1 MQILEGTLVLIRPLP
16 ETVIFSKNAWCC
28 GFFDLMKHTQQGENL
43 LSLMQGRWYFEILTF
58 TKMYTCTVLYTTLKN
73 LNMSENWL
81 GMQISNFRYANMD
94 FFKTPHIQ
102 IRFLWKDP
110 VFKYELLWLF
120 IYPCLPVP
128 ASIQVKVCNTTV
140 PLLPPVSCW
149 THKNFFL
156 WCLSQIPNSTLC
168 RSVFALEY

>member
-120 IYPCLPVP
+120 IYPWFFSKCHLR
-128 ASIQVKVCNTTV
+128 NT
-140 PLLPPVSCW
+140 LIC
-149 THKNFFL
+149 
-156 WCLSQIPNSTLC
+156 IPKIRYLHTKSGVNKKP
-168 RSVFALEY
+168 

>member
-1 MQILEGTLVLIRPLP
+1 MEILEGTLVLIRPLP

-110 VFKYELLWLF
+110 VFKYEFLWLF
-120 IYPCLPVP
+120 IYPWCIFLSFNCVPTCPCASGSSMFHLPSQS
-128 ASIQVKVCNTTV
+128 AT
-140 PLLPPVSCW
+140 
-149 THKNFFL
+149 
-156 WCLSQIPNSTLC
+156 WCCPQYICTGKS
-168 RSVFALEY
+168 FMF